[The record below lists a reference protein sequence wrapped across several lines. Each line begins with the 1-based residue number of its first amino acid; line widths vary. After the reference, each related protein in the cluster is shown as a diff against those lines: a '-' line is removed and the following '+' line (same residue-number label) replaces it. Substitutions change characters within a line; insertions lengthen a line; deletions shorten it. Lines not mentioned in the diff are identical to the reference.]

1 MMVNGR
7 DGLLIPLK
15 LIFMSQLPIR
25 QKLIFFFLCQS
36 FTGMANCRKPNP
48 KFEDKK
54 LQEFLDGAHEGVVYV
69 SFGSVLKASEMSPEK
84 LKDLLKV
91 RGCLAEKFSSIHFV
105 NVAISG
111 NDT

>member
-1 MMVNGR
+1 
-7 DGLLIPLK
+7 
-15 LIFMSQLPIR
+15 
-25 QKLIFFFLCQS
+25 
-36 FTGMANCRKPNP
+36 MANCRKPNP

-91 RGCLAEKFSSIHFV
+91 RGCLAERFSSLHFV
-105 NVAISG
+105 NLAINA
-111 NDT
+111 NDTRPRQIFLNYDVRNKKEVTKSLNKGTNN